1 MRDVANPHQER
12 THPHQGKTHL
22 HQDRS
27 HPRLIK
33 SRTATD
39 SRRIKELEHQV
50 SELQKA
56 LKKRYPNSIPAL
68 IYASTTEKDEEKEKE
83 DLVKY
88 LEKKVA
94 RLEAELAGKEENVMS
109 KMETMKKQYCEI
121 EVSTNTLYLYVY
133 NMTAQLTFHS

>member
-1 MRDVANPHQER
+1 MNLIYLFIYHLQQNKQVKDVGNPRQER
-12 THPHQGKTHL
+12 THL

-27 HPRLIK
+27 HPRLVK

-56 LKKRYPNSIPAL
+56 LKRRYPNSIPAL
-68 IYASTTEKDEEKEKE
+68 IYASTTERDEEREKE

-94 RLEAELAGKEENVMS
+94 KLEAELARKEESMMN
-109 KMETMKKQYCEI
+109 KMETMKKQYSEI
-121 EVSTNTLYLYVY
+121 EVSTNTIHLY
-133 NMTAQLTFHS
+133 M